1 MVAMSLIRSNHE
13 ANDARGCVM
22 TDPIVWRKS
31 SYSGPNG
38 CLEVAFVEGQVAI
51 RDSKNKQGPVLIFT
65 PTEWRTFLHGVV
77 DGEFDLPADSLGVPG
92 A

>member
-1 MVAMSLIRSNHE
+1 
-13 ANDARGCVM
+13 M
-22 TDPIVWRKS
+22 THPIAWHKS

-38 CLEVAFVEGQVAI
+38 CLEVAFLEGQVAI

-65 PTEWRTFLHGVV
+65 PTEWRIFLRGVV
-77 DGEFDLPADSLGVPG
+77 DGEFNLPADTFGAPG